1 MKNVRQFGTPIDAFN
16 AALQHDRPIV
26 VVGSMYMLGELHE
39 QLLRS
44 GVVG

>member
-1 MKNVRQFGTPIDAFN
+1 MQHEECQTIWHPDRRV
-16 AALQHDRPIV
+16 LQHDRPIV